1 MPSPWQFVF
10 EGLARDLYFQ
20 KKKITINFIF
30 FPRYGKIIDSML
42 GDPLRELICMQKRN
56 ILLYKNIY
64 VSDKDTY
71 ILTFPGHIY
80 IFK

>member
-1 MPSPWQFVF
+1 
-10 EGLARDLYFQ
+10 
-20 KKKITINFIF
+20 
-30 FPRYGKIIDSML
+30 
-42 GDPLRELICMQKRN
+42 MQKRN

-80 IFK
+80 IYSSNFSNVFFWQPSKAIKLEPVKPVQICF